1 MQRSPVLLLALA
13 VGAWSLVRIWALRH
27 LGRTRDWQMLEA
39 HKGNLRLGTHN
50 ESLLLRHLECNLC
63 KLKDQTRPSKSL
75 KEFRPTRQAR
85 WVKQKTR
92 DTTQY
97 KIVIVYIFKKKK
109 KLTFGS
115 SPLQEEGWIGRN
127 RTGSYA
133 GGKSGTNRWAILGW
147 EVFPHSINNK
157 ISFSFLFALLLL
169 CVYLFF

>member
-109 KLTFGS
+109 KINIWKF
-115 SPLQEEGWIGRN
+115 SPAGRGVN
-127 RTGSYA
+127 W
-133 GGKSGTNRWAILGW
+133 KEQDW
-147 EVFPHSINNK
+147 
-157 ISFSFLFALLLL
+157 LL
-169 CVYLFF
+169 CRRQVRYKQVSNLGLGGFSTQH